1 MGYVSRLAWAGVAA
15 TLCLCTAG
23 CATRGYVRS
32 QVASLKSETGQ
43 ADTDLRSGVDDA
55 LNAAGRAGTKATDA
69 AQESESARL
78 MALGRVGYHEVERY
92 RVYFPFN
99 DTEPEPSA
107 EETLG
112 RAGEEIAAHPEYLV
126 EIYGY
131 ADAKGSNAYNMVL
144 SGKRAESVRRILVE
158 HAPAQLSRFHAI
170 GFGEGAPPSE
180 VATLGEGADR
190 RQVVIVLV
198 KRTPLGPSTDPFTEM
213 QAEPK

>member
-1 MGYVSRLAWAGVAA
+1 MGYVNKLAWASITA

-23 CATRGYVRS
+23 CATRGYVRR

-43 ADTDLRSGVDDA
+43 ADSDLRSGVDDA
-55 LNAAGRAGTKATDA
+55 LNAADRAGTKATDA

-78 MALGRVGYHEVERY
+78 MALGRVGYREAERY

-99 DTEPEPSA
+99 GTDPEPGS

-112 RAGEEIAAHPEYLV
+112 RAADEIAAHPEYLV

-131 ADAKGSNAYNMVL
+131 TDAKGSNAYNMGL
-144 SGKRAESVRRILVE
+144 SGKRAESVRRMLVE

-170 GFGEGAPPSE
+170 GFGEGSPPSE

-198 KRTPLGPSTDPFTEM
+198 ERIALGTSSDPYTEM